1 MKTVR
6 PKSFRIVDQQGNPVQ
21 VDLLAAEEWS
31 ALYINGEL
39 TDVGDTYWVEEQL
52 FAYIGVE
59 QDVDDSFMQ
68 GQKDREGVAQTLDEV
83 KAYRN
88 RVEEAERQAAELR
101 RQADELER
109 QARELRAGASQTR
122 P

>member
-6 PKSFRIVDQQGNPVQ
+6 PNSFRIVDQQGNPVQ
-21 VDLLAAEEWS
+21 VNLISSEEWS

-52 FAYIGVE
+52 FSYIGVE
-59 QDVDDSFMQ
+59 EDVDDAFMQ
-68 GQKDREGVAQTLDEV
+68 GQKDRSGVAQTLDEV
-83 KAYRN
+83 QAYRD
-88 RVEEAERQAAELR
+88 RVAEADRQAAELR

-109 QARELRAGASQTR
+109 QARELRAGAAQTR